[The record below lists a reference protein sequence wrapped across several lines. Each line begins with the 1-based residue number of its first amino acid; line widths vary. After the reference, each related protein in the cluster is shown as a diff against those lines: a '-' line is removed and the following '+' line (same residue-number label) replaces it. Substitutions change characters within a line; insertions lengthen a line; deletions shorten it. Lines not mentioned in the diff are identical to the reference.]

1 MSSGLYNTHKIDF
14 DTTLD
19 LTRLKP
25 YGDTMN
31 DGKVQTSFTLPV
43 KDDERGEEAAR
54 QIAKKMGL
62 EEPNVAYH
70 AALDK
75 EFTFY
80 VVYGSCVHS
89 VNYEDIHVIT
99 VESDVMSMED
109 TNDYIRE
116 HIGRKVV
123 MVGASTGT
131 DAHTVGMERYEMIE
145 AYNLGSQVPN
155 EEFIKKALELHADVL
170 LVSQTV
176 TQKDV
181 HIQNLT
187 NLIELLEAEGLRDK
201 FVVCCGGPRIT
212 HELAK
217 ELGYDAGFGAGKYAD
232 DVASFAVTE
241 MVKRGMK

>member
-31 DGKVQTSFTLPV
+31 DGKVQTSFTLPI

-70 AALDK
+70 HALDK

-99 VESDVMSMED
+99 VESDVMSME
-109 TNDYIRE
+109 
-116 HIGRKVV
+116 
-123 MVGASTGT
+123 
-131 DAHTVGMERYEMIE
+131 
-145 AYNLGSQVPN
+145 
-155 EEFIKKALELHADVL
+155 
-170 LVSQTV
+170 
-176 TQKDV
+176 
-181 HIQNLT
+181 
-187 NLIELLEAEGLRDK
+187 
-201 FVVCCGGPRIT
+201 
-212 HELAK
+212 
-217 ELGYDAGFGAGKYAD
+217 
-232 DVASFAVTE
+232 
-241 MVKRGMK
+241 